1 MKKHVPKTPT
11 NSPRNQKRQSP
22 KYRGVGANQRPK
34 KAEIASPGT
43 IGQSGKPT
51 PETIVVTTETKNIQ
65 PLNPGQTLAPGQAAQ
80 PGLTLDDFDE
90 EDVTNAYGAI
100 LESGALMLADVEI
113 TLKEDRIK
121 KRGRQLYKVMKK
133 YNLNFEYLD
142 LMFVGVGVL
151 GDCMNVYQQV
161 KIAKHEKG
169 EQTETPSTPPTNTE
183 KPQESESF
191 KELQAR
197 VKI

>member
-1 MKKHVPKTPT
+1 M
-11 NSPRNQKRQSP
+11 
-22 KYRGVGANQRPK
+22 GANQQRPK
-34 KAEIASPGT
+34 KAGIVSPGT
-43 IGQSGKPT
+43 IGQSGNPIS
-51 PETIVVTTETKNIQ
+51 ETITVTNEIKQVQ
-65 PLNPGQTLAPGQAAQ
+65 PLNTGQTAAPGQQ
-80 PGLTLDDFDE
+80 PQTALTLDDFDE
-90 EDVTNAYGAI
+90 EDVTNAYGAL

-169 EQTETPSTPPTNTE
+169 EQQPDSATPPTSIE
-183 KPQESESF
+183 KPQEQSDF